1 MKSSSPFDI
10 GQSFFSINA
19 YSQVTFTNTISLVY
33 TKAIVC
39 STGKCSCITSVNVC
53 YSPLV
58 PRLLLQIN
66 CKLLPSRTVGLLL
79 IPLILSE
86 LRAIKKIT
94 SKVQE

>member
-1 MKSSSPFDI
+1 MKISSPFDI

-39 STGKCSCITSVNVC
+39 CTVNVPASLLSMFVIVPWFLGFSC
-53 YSPLV
+53 RLTASCCLQEQLV
-58 PRLLLQIN
+58 Y
-66 CKLLPSRTVGLLL
+66 
-79 IPLILSE
+79 
-86 LRAIKKIT
+86 KKIT